1 MKTSQIFIISAIVIS
16 ITFFGVLSVFD
27 LPESVTD
34 WFISDVILGAI
45 LYINYLVIAM
55 LSDFPQKQNVLH
67 EIKSYCIDSPI

>member
-1 MKTSQIFIISAIVIS
+1 
-16 ITFFGVLSVFD
+16 VFD

-55 LSDFPQKQNVLH
+55 LSDFP
-67 EIKSYCIDSPI
+67 KSRMYYTR

>member
-1 MKTSQIFIISAIVIS
+1 MKTSQIFVISAIVITA
-16 ITFFGVLSVFD
+16 TFFGILSIFD

-55 LSDFPQKQNVLH
+55 LSNVS
-67 EIKSYCIDSPI
+67 KTRMYYTRKKFTA